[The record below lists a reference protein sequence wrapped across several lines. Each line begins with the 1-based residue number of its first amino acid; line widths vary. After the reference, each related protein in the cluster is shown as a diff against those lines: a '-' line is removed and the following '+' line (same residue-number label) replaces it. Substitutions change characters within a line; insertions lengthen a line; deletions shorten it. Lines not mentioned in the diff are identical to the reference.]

1 MHSGWMR
8 ALVAATLALMVV
20 LAAGVPHEHLR
31 GHGAPDCIACAVA
44 QGDAADDPTPDVAPA
59 IWVAAAPVAEPGPS
73 PICGAPLGAI
83 PGQSP
88 PAGA

>member
-1 MHSGWMR
+1 MR

-20 LAAGVPHEHLR
+20 LAAGAPHEHLR
-31 GHGAPDCIACAVA
+31 GHGAADCIACAVG
-44 QGDAADDPTPDVAPA
+44 QGDAACDQTPDVAPA
-59 IWVAAAPVAEPGPS
+59 AVVSSPPPSEPGTDPVS
-73 PICGAPLGAI
+73 GAPLGAI